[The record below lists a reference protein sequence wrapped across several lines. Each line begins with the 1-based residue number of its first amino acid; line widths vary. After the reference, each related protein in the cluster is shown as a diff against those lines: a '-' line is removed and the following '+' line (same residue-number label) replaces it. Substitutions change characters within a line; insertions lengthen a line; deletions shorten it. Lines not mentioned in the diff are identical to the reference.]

1 MLLLLQSLQKFAAV
15 ADVAA
20 DAAVADVAVVV
31 VVGAHD
37 LCPTRQSRATQ
48 RNANQLN
55 STRAP
60 LLHYPSPCFLSQLKK
75 MKYLF
80 LK

>member
-20 DAAVADVAVVV
+20 DAAVADVAEVV

-48 RNANQLN
+48 RKATQLN
-55 STRAP
+55 SGTVA
-60 LLHYPSPCFLSQLKK
+60 
-75 MKYLF
+75 
-80 LK
+80 